1 MSTHSFET
9 RLGKLWDDG
18 KPDMISDRI
27 GKA

>member
-9 RLGKLWDDG
+9 RLGELWDDG
-18 KPDMISDRI
+18 KFDMTSDRI